1 MLTKIKFLVTLVLG
15 FIVLSSCGV
24 KNEGDTSSASNSNIV
39 ELDFW
44 SFWGGGDRKE
54 VIEEIINDFNK
65 SQDRIKVSHKYQPW
79 GDIWT
84 KSLAAISAG
93 NPPDV
98 IVQDINSVSQRAEA
112 KQNTNLKE
120 YMTEDLGSTF
130 YPQLWET
137 ALYKDEPY
145 GIPFNTDTRVIFYN
159 KKTFKENGLTE
170 SDIPA
175 TWEEMEIIAKKL
187 DVKKG
192 NSFER
197 IGFYPLWNIETD
209 TWAINGDS
217 GKSWFDASGNVA
229 INTPE
234 KVETLQW
241 IMDWKKHYGTETIEH
256 YEAEFGSGVSDPFLS
271 GLVAM
276 RSDNINYFTN
286 INESAPDD
294 FEFGVFELPERK
306 NGTGHWT
313 WGGGF
318 VLEIPYGAAH
328 PEESYEFMEYLT
340 SEKVQMKFGEKS
352 FDIMA
357 NQNANVNLVNGDSLS
372 DDGKMIYKMADQAF
386 SKTVLTPVPLNAPGY
401 NTTLQAKI
409 DEVLLKGKDPQKALD
424 EAQKT
429 IEEMSQK

>member
-1 MLTKIKFLVTLVLG
+1 MLGIIL
-15 FIVLSSCGV
+15 LSSCDF
-24 KNEGDTSSASNSNIV
+24 KDENKSTSTSDAKLV

-44 SFWGGGDRKE
+44 SFWGGGGRKK
-54 VIEEIINDFNK
+54 VIEDIINDFNN
-65 SQDRIKVSHKYQPW
+65 SQNKIKVTHKYQPW

-84 KSLAAISAG
+84 KSLAAVSAG
-93 NPPDV
+93 NPPD
-98 IVQDINSVSQRAEA
+98 IIIQDINSVSQRAA
-112 KQNTNLKE
+112 AQQNTNLKG
-120 YMTEDLGSTF
+120 YMTEDIGSTF

-137 ALYKDEPY
+137 VLYEGEPY

-159 KKTFKENGLTE
+159 KKIFKEKGLTK
-170 SDIPA
+170 SDIPK
-175 TWEEMEIIAKKL
+175 TWKEMEKIAKKL
-187 DVKKG
+187 DIKKED
-192 NSFER
+192 NFER

-217 GKSWFDASGNVA
+217 GRGWFDDSGNVT
-229 INTPE
+229 INTAE
-234 KVETLQW
+234 KVETLEW
-241 IMDWKKHYGTETIEH
+241 IMDWKEYYGTETIEH

-306 NGTGHWT
+306 SGTGHWT

-318 VLEIPYGAAH
+318 VVEIPYGAAH
-328 PEESYEFMEYLT
+328 PKESYEFIKYLT

-357 NQNANVNLVNGDSLS
+357 NQNANINLVKGDSLS
-372 DDGKMIYKMADQAF
+372 EDGKMIYKMADQAF
-386 SKTVLTPVPLNAPGY
+386 SKTILTPVPLATPGF

-409 DEVLLKGKDPQKALD
+409 DDVLLKGKEPKKTLD
-424 EAQKT
+424 EAQKI
-429 IEEMSQK
+429 IEEMSKK